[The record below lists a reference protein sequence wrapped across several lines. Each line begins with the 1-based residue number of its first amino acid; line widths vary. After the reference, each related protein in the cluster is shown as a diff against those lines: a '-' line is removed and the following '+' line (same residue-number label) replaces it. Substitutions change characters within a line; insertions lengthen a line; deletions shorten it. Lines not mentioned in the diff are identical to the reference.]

1 MSFDADA
8 LADAIDKRG
17 RVARVVVAAVAG
29 STPREVGAAMLVW
42 PGGQEGTI
50 GGGTLELEAAA
61 RAREALDQGRDRL
74 DRIALGPAIGQC
86 CGGGVTLLTEVWDA
100 RRLEDAGDDVIA
112 RPLPGPAAD
121 MPLAVTRLLNA
132 ARAKGTPPAPAIVAG
147 WMVEPRLRPAR
158 SLWLY
163 GAGHVGRAV
172 VDVLASLP
180 DLAITWVDT
189 GEDRFPKDVPAG
201 VTPLVAVNPAEAV
214 RHAPTDADH
223 LIMTYSHALDLEL
236 CHRLL
241 LHGFASAGLIGS
253 KTKWARFRTRLRQ
266 LGHADARIAGITCPI
281 GDPSLG
287 KHPQVIAVGVAAALL
302 RSEGT
307 KSAAKDATG

>member
-1 MSFDADA
+1 MSFDADTLAAAVA
-8 LADAIDKRG
+8 LRG
-17 RVARVVVAAVAG
+17 RVARVGVAAAEG

-50 GGGTLELEAAA
+50 GGGTLEHAAAA
-61 RAREALDQGRDRL
+61 RAREALDTRRDRL
-74 DRIALGPAIGQC
+74 DRIPLGPALGQC
-86 CGGGVTLLTEVWDA
+86 CGGGVTLVTEVWDA
-100 RRLEDAGDDVIA
+100 MRLQDATGEVIA
-112 RPLPGPAAD
+112 RPLPGLAAE

-132 ARAKGTPPAPAIVAG
+132 ARAKGTVPAPGIVAG
-147 WMVEPRLRPAR
+147 WMVEPRLRPTRA
-158 SLWLY
+158 LWLY

-172 VDVLASLP
+172 VEVLAPLP

-189 GEDRFPKDVPAG
+189 GADRFPDTVPAN
-201 VTPLVAVNPAEAV
+201 VTPLVAVNPAKAV

-266 LGHADARIAGITCPI
+266 LGHSDARISGIACPI
-281 GDPSLG
+281 GDPALG
-287 KHPQVIAVGVAAALL
+287 KHPQAIAVGVASALL
-302 RSEGT
+302 RPQGT

>member
-1 MSFDADA
+1 MSFDADT
-8 LADAIDKRG
+8 LAQAIARGG
-17 RVARVVVAAVAG
+17 RVARVVVAAADG
-29 STPREVGAAMLVW
+29 STPREAGAAMLVW
-42 PGGQEGTI
+42 PGGQSGTI
-50 GGGTLELEAAA
+50 GGGTLEHEAAT
-61 RAREALDQGRDRL
+61 RAREALDMRRDRL
-74 DRIALGPAIGQC
+74 DRIALGPALGQC

-100 RRLEDAGDDVIA
+100 ARLGDATGEVIA

-121 MPLAVTRLLNA
+121 MPLAVARLVNA
-132 ARAKGTPPAPAIVAG
+132 ARAKGTAPAPGIVAG

-158 SLWLY
+158 TLWLY

-172 VDVLASLP
+172 IDVLAPLP

-189 GEDRFPKDVPAG
+189 GADRFPDNVPAN
-201 VTPLVAVNPAEAV
+201 VTPLVAVNPADAV
-214 RHAPTDADH
+214 RHAPPDADH

-266 LGHADARIAGITCPI
+266 LGHADARIAGIACPI

-287 KHPQVIAVGVAAALL
+287 KHPQAIAVGVAAALL
-302 RSEGT
+302 STQGT